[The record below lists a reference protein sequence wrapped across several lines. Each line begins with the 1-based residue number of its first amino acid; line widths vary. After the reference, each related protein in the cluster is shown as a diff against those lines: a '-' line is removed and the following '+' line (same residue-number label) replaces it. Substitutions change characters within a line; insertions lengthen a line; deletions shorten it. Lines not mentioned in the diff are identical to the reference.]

1 MDPSLSAETQNAEP
15 PHRPAPPQR
24 GCIGSFVR
32 LLFAL
37 ILLTALLLP
46 FTPFASK
53 IKRGIQDIV
62 ESARTTKERIITR
75 DVMRDVIKEVPV
87 VKEVTKEIIREVQP
101 PLPDK
106 YIPRKDIDVATLF
119 NGITVKTN
127 LLTEQG
133 SFASLERLDP
143 ESYKAE
149 FQLSIRVPKAN
160 QTMVDLSRIN
170 KHLPAILPGLDAMLP
185 AAKVSGFYYKLYENK
200 TNRVQNDLTR
210 LNRILDRHN
219 FYDTET
225 ILELTHPATQRR
237 TLLIQSEMDVVADG
251 SDGDRMPTLAEY
263 IYLSDYYQPFTSYAW
278 PKATKTPNPLLA
290 RWEERLKKA
299 QEEFAIKGLP
309 AARNR
314 ELSALIST
322 LKVEIG
328 ELKARSSLIAEKDP
342 FIVISLLF
350 RGYGDQNKFTP
361 QIGDYAAVI
370 HEGKIYPAICGDYGP
385 SFKMGEA
392 SLLMAKTVN
401 PKATPY
407 IRPESDLKV
416 TYLIFPGTAEETRSA
431 PDLAKWRRNAS
442 HCSAKSAAS
451 APATSCTPGRTR
463 SRSPSRLP
471 PRPLRRVQPRLL
483 LPSVLRQHPLPP
495 LLRPPS
501 PTKRKARPRQQPRSP
516 ATANRRQRGNRLPER
531 SHQHHTACYFSS
543 STIRLWRDIRPFYC
557 LNTTWEGKTTL
568 MNPKSRTQATNQW
581 AIKLLTN
588 LTIC

>member
-1 MDPSLSAETQNAEP
+1 MSQEP
-15 PHRPAPPQR
+15 VSSENAPPRTPPTKR
-24 GCIGSFVR
+24 GCIGSFAR

-37 ILLTALLLP
+37 ILFTALLLP
-46 FTPFASK
+46 FTPFAGK
-53 IKRGIQDIV
+53 IKKGIQDIV
-62 ESARTTKERIITR
+62 ESARGAKERVITR

-87 VKEVTKEIIREVQP
+87 VKEVTKEVIKEVQP
-101 PLPDK
+101 PLPEK
-106 YIPRKDIDVATLF
+106 YIPRKDIDVASLF

-160 QTMVDLSRIN
+160 QTMPELSRIN

-185 AAKVSGFYYKLYENK
+185 AAKVSGFYHKLYENK
-200 TNRVQNDLTR
+200 TSRVQNDLTR
-210 LNRILDRHN
+210 LNRVLDRHN

-225 ILELTHPATQRR
+225 ILELTHPGTQRR

-251 SDGDRMPTLAEY
+251 SDGDRMPTLEEY

-278 PKATKTPNPLLA
+278 PKTTKNANPLLA

-299 QEEFAIKGLP
+299 QDEFAQKGLS

-314 ELSALIST
+314 ELKVTIDQ
-322 LKVEIG
+322 LKIEIG
-328 ELKARSSLIAEKDP
+328 EMKARSSLIAEKDP

-370 HEGKIYPAICGDYGP
+370 HDGKIYPAICGDYGP

-392 SLLMAKTVN
+392 SLLMAKTIN

-416 TYLIFPGTAEETRSA
+416 TYLIFPGTAEEKRSP
-431 PDLAKWRRNAS
+431 PDLAKWKEKCTTLLGEIGGIGTGYVLHTWEDAFKKPDAPGTTPAADGSTTPATGTPYTTTAPTDSAS
-442 HCSAKSAAS
+442 TTPASPSPSTTTPTTTSATSEAAAS
-451 APATSCTPGRTR
+451 PTTKSGETKGTSK
-463 SRSPSRLP
+463 S
-471 PRPLRRVQPRLL
+471 
-483 LPSVLRQHPLPP
+483 
-495 LLRPPS
+495 
-501 PTKRKARPRQQPRSP
+501 
-516 ATANRRQRGNRLPER
+516 TA
-531 SHQHHTACYFSS
+531 SKSS
-543 STIRLWRDIRPFYC
+543 GSKSKT
-557 LNTTWEGKTTL
+557 NGK
-568 MNPKSRTQATNQW
+568 
-581 AIKLLTN
+581 
-588 LTIC
+588 

>member
-1 MDPSLSAETQNAEP
+1 MSSEPNEPQPSQWQ
-15 PHRPAPPQR
+15 PQQKR
-24 GCIGSFVR
+24 GCFSSFTR
-32 LLFAL
+32 LLFL
-37 ILLTALLLP
+37 IILLTALLLP
-46 FTPFASK
+46 FTPFAGK
-53 IKRGIQDIV
+53 IKKGIQDIV
-62 ESARTTKERIITR
+62 ESARSTKERIITR

-87 VKEVTKEIIREVQP
+87 VKEVTKEVIREVQP
-101 PLPDK
+101 ALPEK
-106 YIPRKDIDVATLF
+106 YIPRKDIDVASLF

-160 QTMVDLSRIN
+160 QTMVELSRIN
-170 KHLPAILPGLDAMLP
+170 KHLPAILPELDAMLP
-185 AAKVSGFYYKLYENK
+185 AAKVSGFYHKLYENK
-200 TNRVQNDLTR
+200 TSRVQNDLTR
-210 LNRILDRHN
+210 LNKILDRHN

-225 ILELTHPATQRR
+225 ILELTHPTTQRR

-251 SDGDRMPTLAEY
+251 SDGDRMPTLSEY

-278 PKATKTPNPLLA
+278 AKTTKNPNPLLA
-290 RWEERLKKA
+290 KWEERLKKA
-299 QEEFAIKGLP
+299 QDEFAQKGLSS
-309 AARNR
+309 ARNR
-314 ELSALIST
+314 ELSVMINQ
-322 LKVEIG
+322 LKIEVG

-416 TYLIFPGTAEETRSA
+416 TYLIFPGTAEKERSA
-431 PDLAKWRRNAS
+431 PDLAKWREKCQVLLGEIGGIGTGYVLHTWVDPFKKPEPPTTPAADGTTTS
-442 HCSAKSAAS
+442 SAVPTGTPSSTIPTTPPEPTSPSSTPATT
-451 APATSCTPGRTR
+451 PATSPTTP
-463 SRSPSRLP
+463 
-471 PRPLRRVQPRLL
+471 
-483 LPSVLRQHPLPP
+483 
-495 LLRPPS
+495 
-501 PTKRKARPRQQPRSP
+501 PTTKSGETK
-516 ATANRRQRGNRLPER
+516 N
-531 SHQHHTACYFSS
+531 
-543 STIRLWRDIRPFYC
+543 I
-557 LNTTWEGKTTL
+557 
-568 MNPKSRTQATNQW
+568 PKSATKKPSGSKSK
-581 AIKLLTN
+581 IKGK
-588 LTIC
+588 

>member
-1 MDPSLSAETQNAEP
+1 MSQEP
-15 PHRPAPPQR
+15 VSSENAPPRTPPTKR
-24 GCIGSFVR
+24 GCIGSFAR

-37 ILLTALLLP
+37 ILFTALLLP
-46 FTPFASK
+46 FTPFAGK
-53 IKRGIQDIV
+53 IKKGIQDIV
-62 ESARTTKERIITR
+62 ESARGAKERVITR

-87 VKEVTKEIIREVQP
+87 VKEVTKEVIKEVQP
-101 PLPDK
+101 PLPEK
-106 YIPRKDIDVATLF
+106 YIPRKDIDVASLF

-160 QTMVDLSRIN
+160 QTMPELSRIN

-185 AAKVSGFYYKLYENK
+185 AAKVSGFYHKLYENK
-200 TNRVQNDLTR
+200 TSRVQNDLTR
-210 LNRILDRHN
+210 LNRVLDRHN

-225 ILELTHPATQRR
+225 ILELTHPGTQRR

-251 SDGDRMPTLAEY
+251 SDGDRMPTLEEY

-278 PKATKTPNPLLA
+278 PKTTKNANPLLT

-299 QEEFAIKGLP
+299 QDEFAQKGLS

-314 ELSALIST
+314 ELKVMIDQ
-322 LKVEIG
+322 LKIEIG
-328 ELKARSSLIAEKDP
+328 EMKARSSLIAEKDP

-370 HEGKIYPAICGDYGP
+370 HDGKIYPAICGDYGP

-392 SLLMAKTVN
+392 SLLMAKTIN

-416 TYLIFPGTAEETRSA
+416 TYLIFPGTAEEKRSA
-431 PDLAKWRRNAS
+431 PDLVKWKEKCAS
-442 HCSAKSAAS
+442 LLGEIGGIGSGYVLHTWDDPFKKPDPPSTTPAADGS
-451 APATSCTPGRTR
+451 TTPATGTPPIGTNPTE
-463 SRSPSRLP
+463 SNSATPASPS
-471 PRPLRRVQPRLL
+471 
-483 LPSVLRQHPLPP
+483 
-495 LLRPPS
+495 
-501 PTKRKARPRQQPRSP
+501 
-516 ATANRRQRGNRLPER
+516 
-531 SHQHHTACYFSS
+531 SS
-543 STIRLWRDIRPFYC
+543 SATPPITPPAAATPPITKSGD
-557 LNTTWEGKTTL
+557 TKST
-568 MNPKSRTQATNQW
+568 PKSTTSKASGSKSKT
-581 AIKLLTN
+581 KGK
-588 LTIC
+588 